1 MKNLAVA
8 RVVVVGGSYAGVELS
23 CNLAAE
29 LGGNG
34 AGRVE
39 VTLTTNSEVRKP
51 CRGRREGR
59 SNAGTDAEAVPFAVD
74 SFIVL
79 HVLVAAYNSRVY
91 PGAVSRRKVSCRI
104 GF

>member
-29 LGGNG
+29 LGDKG

-39 VTLTTNSEVRKP
+39 VTLTTNSEVRSRIKGDAKVETAVGQAQKP
-51 CRGRREGR
+51 
-59 SNAGTDAEAVPFAVD
+59 
-74 SFIVL
+74 
-79 HVLVAAYNSRVY
+79 HH
-91 PGAVSRRKVSCRI
+91 
-104 GF
+104 